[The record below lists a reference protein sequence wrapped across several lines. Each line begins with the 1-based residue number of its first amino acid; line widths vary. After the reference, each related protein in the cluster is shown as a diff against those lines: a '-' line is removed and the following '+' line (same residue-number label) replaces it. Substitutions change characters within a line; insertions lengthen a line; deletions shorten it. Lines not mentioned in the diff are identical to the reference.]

1 MQASQCRFEFEKL
14 WGKLLMLSNDLSA
27 LLDLT
32 GSVAVVTGG
41 ARGIGFAIAKVL
53 DAAGA
58 RVAIADHALD
68 DDARQRI
75 ATLPAGRP
83 YEVDV
88 TSEESVERVMSR
100 VLEDFGRIDIL
111 VNNAGIYP
119 FARISEASIEDW
131 DRTMNTNL
139 RGAYLC
145 LRRAGAIMKR
155 AGHGGRI
162 INISSL
168 NTLST
173 YVGVAHYDASK
184 GGLEALTRAAAL
196 EFAAA
201 DITCNAVAPGGVLTP
216 GSRRL
221 RPAAGFP
228 TADADIESHG
238 RTLPLGRNATPED
251 IGQAVWFLASR
262 AAAYITG
269 QTLLVDGGVTLGA
282 SPRAGAR

>member
-1 MQASQCRFEFEKL
+1 VIFIEELIIAGRESF
-14 WGKLLMLSNDLSA
+14 MLNKDLSA

-32 GSVAVVTGG
+32 GSVAIVTGG
-41 ARGIGFAIAKVL
+41 GRGIGFAIAKIL

-58 RVAIADHALD
+58 SVAIADHALD
-68 DDARQRI
+68 DDIRERI
-75 ATLPAGRP
+75 ATLGAARA

-88 TSEESVERVMSR
+88 SSEESVEALMSR
-100 VLEDFGRIDIL
+100 VLEDFGRISIL

-119 FARISEASIEDW
+119 FARISEATIADW
-131 DRTMNTNL
+131 DKTINTNL

-145 LRRAGAIMKR
+145 LRRAGAAMKS

-173 YVGVAHYDASK
+173 YVGMAHYDASK

-216 GSRRL
+216 GAL
-221 RPAAGFP
+221 RFRPVAGFP
-228 TADADIESHG
+228 ISEAENDSYG
-238 RTLPLGRNATPED
+238 RRLPLGRNAVPED
-251 IGQAVWFLASR
+251 IGHAVWFLASR

-269 QTLLVDGGVTLGA
+269 QTLLVDGGATLGI
-282 SPRAGAR
+282 SPRANAR